1 MATFHP
7 ELTKVFAALADP
19 TRLAVV
25 ERLTEGAASVS
36 TLAEPFGMAGP
47 SFLKH
52 LRVLESAGLIR
63 TRKRGRVRTARL
75 EADALRWVEG
85 WVARHRAEWA
95 SRLDDLGEFLKQGEN

>member
-1 MATFHP
+1 MATLRP

-25 ERLTEGAASVS
+25 ERLAQGPASVS
-36 TLAEPFGMAGP
+36 ELSQPFRMAGP

-75 EADALRWVEG
+75 EANALRWMEEWTAV
-85 WVARHRAEWA
+85 HRAEWA
-95 SRLDDLGEFLKQGEN
+95 RHLDDLGEFLKQGDN